1 MSTPKPRETCRN
13 LCKIVSVNCS
23 AKHDRNQRNH
33 FLKEEANL
41 VSPLARGHLLRSRH
55 SSATP
60 LGASLA
66 ERSHRQS
73 LNRLHGFVRCQSSGT
88 STRLLAMAPE
98 TALSAPTSVK
108 KIRKRRISP
117 KIVQAVELLA
127 KGDVRTQK
135 QAAERVGVSE
145 EWLSTMLGRDETR
158 VLLEQTCRKYL
169 RTGTVRATA
178 RLVELLDSNSSR
190 TALEASKHVLGI
202 GGISPPREGGVN
214 ISIGNDSPGY
224 VVILRHRDD
233 PDLQGDGAQIID
245 VTSDAENASAVVPAP
260 SKAYSR

>member
-13 LCKIVSVNCS
+13 LCKIVSVNRS
-23 AKHDRNQRNH
+23 SKHDRNQRNH

-66 ERSHRQS
+66 ERSHLQS
-73 LNRLHGFVRCQSSGT
+73 LNRLHGFVRCQSSAAT
-88 STRLLAMAPE
+88 AKLLAMAPE
-98 TALSAPTSVK
+98 TALSAPTNIK
-108 KIRKRRISP
+108 KLRKRRISP

-127 KGDVRTQK
+127 KGECRTQK

-214 ISIGNDSPGY
+214 INIGTDPGY
-224 VVILRHRDD
+224 VVVLRHRDD
-233 PDLQGDGAQIID
+233 PDLQGDLTPIID
-245 VTSDAENASAVVPAP
+245 LKPE
-260 SKAYSR
+260 REQ

>member
-1 MSTPKPRETCRN
+1 MRQDMPRETPHGYNVYPSVHCSRHPSHQNTAAN
-13 LCKIVSVNCS
+13 LMAARCATSKNW
-23 AKHDRNQRNH
+23 RNQTG
-33 FLKEEANL
+33 ATGAA
-41 VSPLARGHLLRSRH
+41 PLARGHLLRSRH
-55 SSATP
+55 RSATP

-66 ERSHRQS
+66 GPSHRQS
-73 LNRLHGFVRCQSSGT
+73 LNRLHGFVRCQSSAAT
-88 STRLLAMAPE
+88 AKLLAMAPE
-98 TALSAPTSVK
+98 TALSAPTNIK
-108 KIRKRRISP
+108 KLRKRRISP

-145 EWLSTMLGRDETR
+145 EWLSTMLGREETR

-224 VVILRHRDD
+224 VVVLRHRDD
-233 PDLQGDGAQIID
+233 PDLQGDLTPIID
-245 VTSDAENASAVVPAP
+245 LKPELE
-260 SKAYSR
+260 R